1 MADKVVSDC
10 GLLPTDFARRISTSN
25 AAKAVDSQFGER
37 VVTAM
42 DMLKDINASN
52 GPQFPTVKDGYLI
65 TILRELLLRG
75 TGSTLPLTNHK
86 QKLETHQ
93 TVAFGRE
100 DLDVRPVS
108 FYETERDGPKSLD
121 VYYDE
126 KPKAIGHDAGIA
138 PNRLLTI
145 KDTEYAVFLANMFDQ
160 GAGGRP
166 KKIEAAIKF
175 PQVGQIVRL
184 TPEIMSC
191 FGFQDLDITMNC
203 TGSAFT
209 MRVVY
214 KGEVMDEG
222 DNPFTTPID
231 VKTKNKYFAGNN
243 EKNAAIQLLLIDLR
257 KHTKNKPL
265 SARLVREVEKYLIG
279 KELGDMLIL
288 LMAIV
293 YAICHPETSMTAFS
307 GDGVFCARLLEFS
320 KGLGNV
326 AVVREIR
333 PENGAHRVIRYGNK
347 AVSPDELRKREFE
360 HYKQMCI
367 AHNDVIRKKI
377 AALLLSDSVKYG
389 GGEKPVNKEVRALF
403 GGIDGILAKANAMIP
418 VGDTREAVTERKAI
432 DFFTSRGLIDK
443 GVKHLFVKGSEL
455 NAEFTS
461 LLGTD
466 LVTRIQRI
474 KVGKMDNYVGGG
486 PVEKRPRNEEPEPQ
500 NVQKSQKIQRDYEED
515 TTSLQEILEN
525 LETYLHM
532 SLDPESA
539 AEFARI
545 LDTVQAIPYEE
556 TKEIDVIE
564 SVRLALHKVVN
575 EDQVERL
582 MSVVE
587 PYFNHFM
594 IAIGLGGEDFYM
606 NVFDA
611 LGRKGLIA
619 TDLPELTLSEFRT
632 LLGSRLDDPAIR
644 KSSPP
649 GGMGGG
655 RRTRKQKRKVTRR
668 KPIRRHRRTRR

>member
-145 KDTEYAVFLANMFDQ
+145 KDNEYAVFLANMFDQ

-175 PQVGQIVRL
+175 PQVGQTVHF

-203 TGSAFT
+203 TGSSFT

-243 EKNAAIQLLLIDLR
+243 EKNATIQLLLIDLR
-257 KHTKNKPL
+257 KNTKNKPL
-265 SARLVREVEKYLIG
+265 AARLVREVEKYLIG

-293 YAICHPETSMTAFS
+293 YAICNPDKSMTAFS
-307 GDGVFCARLLEFS
+307 GDGVFCARMLEFS

-326 AVVREIR
+326 SVVREIR

-367 AHNDVIRKKI
+367 AHNDVVRKKI

-389 GGEKPVNKEVRALF
+389 GGEKPMNKEVRELF
-403 GGIDGILAKANAMIP
+403 GGIDSILAKANAMIP
-418 VGDTREAVTERKAI
+418 AGDTREAVTELKAI

-443 GVKHLFVKGSEL
+443 GVKHLFIKGSL
-455 NAEFTS
+455 NAEFMS

-474 KVGKMDNYVGGG
+474 KVGKMDNYVGGS
-486 PVEKRPRNEEPEPQ
+486 VEKRPRNEEPQSQ
-500 NVQKSQKIQRDYEED
+500 NLQKSQKIQRDYEED
-515 TTSLQEILEN
+515 TTILQEILEN
-525 LETYLHM
+525 LETYLH
-532 SLDPESA
+532 SPLDPESA

-545 LDTVQAIPYEE
+545 LTVRPVQSEE
-556 TKEIDVIE
+556 AEIDTIE
-564 SVRLALHKVVN
+564 SVRLVLHKVVN

-582 MSVVE
+582 MSVLE

-606 NVFDA
+606 KVLDV
-611 LGRKGLIA
+611 LSRKGLTA
-619 TDLPELTLSEFRT
+619 TDLPELSLSEFGA
-632 LLGSRLDDPAIR
+632 LLGSRLDDPSIR